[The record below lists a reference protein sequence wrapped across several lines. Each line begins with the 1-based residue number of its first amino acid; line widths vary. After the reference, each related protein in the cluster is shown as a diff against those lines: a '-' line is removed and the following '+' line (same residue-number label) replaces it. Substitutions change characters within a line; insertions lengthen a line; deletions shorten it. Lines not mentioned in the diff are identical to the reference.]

1 MADKKT
7 YRDYFAIDEKY
18 YAAVTEKLIAEG
30 KVSWKNFYPHETFV
44 KLLEKT
50 HDVLS
55 GKEPRSLWVE
65 GAYGTGKSHAVLTI
79 KSMLEASDEEVEA
92 YFNDCGLSKDLC
104 QKLIADKNNGKMI
117 AIHRIGSASI
127 RSDRD
132 LILAMQES
140 IIDALKK
147 HNIENRGESALK
159 DAAIAWLEKKANRD
173 YFSSLIAEEKYAWNF
188 SEKSV
193 EKIIQSLQQGDAEQ
207 TTLLMR
213 NILTVAEDNGIL
225 ALRLDAQG
233 MAEWIRNII
242 AENHLNAILFIW
254 DEFTEFFRNNVNS
267 LTGFQ
272 TLAEVSATSPFY
284 FMIVTHESGSLF
296 NSTEDSRKIL
306 DRFVPPVKI
315 ELPENMAFRLMA
327 QAMKKTKDKALLDE
341 WNVYK
346 ADLNSNLENVRKAIS
361 DSAKKSRL
369 GEKTHLQE
377 KDLCEIV
384 PIHPYAALIL
394 KHISV
399 VFSSNQRSM
408 FDFIISN
415 DDAAQGFKW
424 FINTYGPLDN
434 DNNLLTIDML
444 WNFFYVKGQNG
455 LNDDVRMILDSYQ
468 ASRMENYDEN
478 EQRVFKTA
486 LLLQAV
492 SQRIDNVELLKPND
506 RNLNLAYSGTEW
518 PDGKASSL
526 AEKLV
531 SDGLLFK
538 RASGTRTEYI
548 AAITHGDVNA
558 IAEQKKAVQKEMT
571 AKNMA
576 AKAELL
582 SAISLPAS
590 LKNRFQ
596 LEAVAAEEFTKK
608 INGYSNNPLEYQFRI
623 AVSFAMDDAEA
634 AQVKALIEQ
643 HVTDERY
650 GDLIFLNAAMAP
662 MGHDA
667 MEQYVDAIAYSAY
680 YMKSDKKQAQGYEE
694 QAGKVLDKWRNDI
707 EKGSFIL
714 YNKDNPSGKRC
725 ANLSAL
731 QDELKFI
738 EQKVYPYGL
747 GQFNVTDPMWNK
759 TPLAQGAECGIL
771 EELKQSYKSS
781 NKQTSLETVLSG
793 VWKVADYWKDAM
805 KQGLPIVKAKVFVEK
820 IIAEAFK
827 KDGRVSM
834 AKIVDNLRK
843 PKFGYMPCNF
853 TAFILGFLLKEY
865 AKEVY
870 FWSNGSTSVPM
881 SVERMKTMIA
891 AELNQVVSPS
901 KKHKEEFIVAMS
913 PQQREFLQGTAKI
926 FNISPEFC
934 GSVEQARDQ
943 IRISMRKM
951 KFPMWCLKSI
961 LDKQNLR
968 VSAEIV
974 KKAIDAYSGI
984 ANTANVGGGSESDLA
999 NVIGTMFMDEPDLTE
1014 DLARIYKDNLCVDGM
1029 RQYIA
1034 EYKSGELLQLAQA
1047 IGDNGAYMDAV
1058 KNKFNAE
1065 AANWVWNTETA
1076 NDKIDDVILEYHIIQ
1091 ESNRLLP
1098 PTAALRDTVK
1108 EWNQKT
1114 NNIRIAYEAVQN
1126 AVGDLKS
1133 LLEILVHMKQQNILP
1148 EQDKQRF
1155 YEMLVVNRESFE
1167 AFYNDQL
1174 SYFLRVAE
1182 SFLSDL
1188 SKEDAEA
1195 IFTGFVQGQF
1205 TKPKAEY
1212 YRYVEAEIKKYTEN
1226 QAKMRLKALW
1236 QEKTGTKSPR
1246 EWSNQ
1251 FKTPIFCMFNDK
1263 ERKQAKAMLWI
1274 VDSKSPSTEDVE
1286 KALQYLQKADF
1297 YERLQ
1302 DEKERDRCFMERVV
1316 GKYAVMLDDVASIR
1330 EYILNHVS
1338 DSPHF
1343 WMGDGRDNVEKAIYN
1358 CANRAYQTK
1367 KCEEALEII
1376 DKMDTAELKRYLCKL
1391 IGNSLDVGM
1400 EILRNK

>member
-7 YRDYFAIDEKY
+7 YRDYFAIDPKY
-18 YAAVTEKLIAEG
+18 FPSVTEKLISEG
-30 KVSWKNFYPHETFV
+30 KVSWKDFYPHETFV

-55 GKEPRSLWVE
+55 GKDPRSLWVE

-79 KSMLEASDEEVEA
+79 KSLLEASDEEVEE
-92 YFNDCGLSKDLC
+92 YFKDYGLSKDLC

-140 IIDALKK
+140 IMEALKK

-159 DAAIAWLEKKANRD
+159 DAAIAWLEDKVNRD
-173 YFSSLIAEEKYAWNF
+173 YFASLIAKEEFAWTF
-188 SEKSV
+188 KGKTAEEILSDLKQGSEEQMLFAMRGVLSV
-193 EKIIQSLQQGDAEQ
+193 ADETG
-207 TTLLMR
+207 
-213 NILTVAEDNGIL
+213 VPP
-225 ALRLDAQG
+225 LRLDAQG
-233 MAEWIRNII
+233 MAEWIRSII
-242 AENHLNAILFIW
+242 AENHLNAILFVW
-254 DEFTEFFRNNVNS
+254 DEFTEFFCNNVNS

-284 FMIVTHESGSLF
+284 FLIVSHESRSLF
-296 NSTEDSRKIL
+296 ISAEDAKKIL

-327 QAMKKTKDKALLDE
+327 QAMKKTKDKALLKE
-341 WNVYK
+341 WTEFK
-346 ADLNSNLENVRKAIS
+346 ADLNSNLGDVRKAIS
-361 DSAKKSRL
+361 DSAKKSKL
-369 GEKTHLQE
+369 GEKTHLKE
-377 KDLCEIV
+377 EDLCEIV

-415 DDAAQGFKW
+415 DDDAQGFKW
-424 FINTYGPLDN
+424 FINIYGPLDN
-434 DNNLLTIDML
+434 ANLLTVDML
-444 WNFFYVKGQNG
+444 WNFFYVKGQSG
-455 LNDDVRMILDSYQ
+455 LNDDVRMILDAYQ
-468 ASRMENYDEN
+468 ESRMESYDEN
-478 EQRVFKTA
+478 EKRVFKTA

-492 SQRIDNVELLKPND
+492 SQRIENVELLKPND
-506 RNLNLAYSGTEW
+506 RNLNLAYSGTDW

-526 AEKLV
+526 ADKLAN
-531 SDGLLFK
+531 DGLLFK
-538 RASGTRTEYI
+538 RTSGTRTEYI

-582 SAISLPAS
+582 SAITLPAS

-596 LEAVAAEEFTKK
+596 METVAAEEFTKK
-608 INGYSNNPLEYQFRI
+608 INGFSNNPLEHQFRI

-634 AQVKALIEQ
+634 AQVKSLIEQ

-662 MGHDA
+662 MGHDL

-694 QAGKVLDKWRNDI
+694 QAGKVLDTWRSKI

-725 ANLSAL
+725 ANLAAL
-731 QDELKFI
+731 QDELKAI
-738 EQKVYPYGL
+738 EQKIYPFGL
-747 GQFNVTDPMWNK
+747 GQFNVIDNMWNK
-759 TPLAQGAECGIL
+759 GPLAQGAECGICQ
-771 EELKQSYKSS
+771 ELAGTFKSA
-781 NKQTSLETVLSG
+781 NKQTSLETALSG
-793 VWKVADYWKDAM
+793 VWKVDGYWKDSM
-805 KQGLPIVKAKVFVEK
+805 KASLPIVKAKVFVEQM
-820 IIAEAFK
+820 IAEAFE

-834 AKIVDNLRK
+834 AKIVDALRK
-843 PKFGYMPCNF
+843 PKFGYMPCNL
-853 TAFILGFLLKEY
+853 TAFVLGFLLKEY

-870 FWSNGSTSVPM
+870 FWSNGSTSGPM
-881 SVERMKTMIA
+881 SADRMKTMIQT
-891 AELNQVVSPS
+891 ELNQVVSPA
-901 KKHKEEFIVAMS
+901 KKYKEEFIVAMS
-913 PQQREFLQGTAKI
+913 PEQGAFLQGTAKI
-926 FNISPEFC
+926 FGISSESC
-934 GSVEQARDQ
+934 GSVEQARDN

-961 LDKQNLR
+961 LGKQKLR
-968 VSAEIV
+968 VSVEVVA
-974 KKAIDAYSGI
+974 KAIDAYCGI
-984 ANTANVGGGSESDLA
+984 ANTANAGGGSESDFA
-999 NVIGTMFMDEPDLTE
+999 NAIGQMFMDEPDLAE
-1014 DLARIYKDNLCVDGM
+1014 DLARIYRDELCVDGM

-1034 EYKSGELLQLAQA
+1034 EYKDGELLQLSQA
-1047 IGDNGAYMDAV
+1047 VGDSGAYMDAV

-1091 ESNRLLP
+1091 ESNRVLP
-1098 PTAALRDTVK
+1098 PTCSLRDTVK

-1114 NNIRIAYEAVQN
+1114 SNIRLAYEAVQN
-1126 AVGDLKS
+1126 SVGDLKS
-1133 LLEILVHMKQQNILP
+1133 LLEILFHMKQQGILP
-1148 EQDKQRF
+1148 EQEKRRF
-1155 YEMLVVNRESFE
+1155 HDLLLDQRESFE
-1167 AFYNDQL
+1167 ALYNDQF

-1188 SKEDAEA
+1188 SKEDAKA
-1195 IFTGFVQGQF
+1195 VFDVFLPGQF
-1205 TKPKAEY
+1205 TKPKTEY
-1212 YRYVEAEIKKYTEN
+1212 YQYVKAEIEKYTEN

-1246 EWSNQ
+1246 EWSDH
-1251 FKTPIFCMFNDK
+1251 FETPISCMFNDK
-1263 ERKQAKAMLWI
+1263 ERIRARSMLKI
-1274 VDSKSPSTEDVE
+1274 VDEKSPATEDVD

-1297 YERLQ
+1297 YDRLQ
-1302 DEKERDRCFMERVV
+1302 DEAERDRCFMERVV
-1316 GKYAVMLDDVASIR
+1316 GDYAVMLGDAASVRKYIR
-1330 EYILNHVS
+1330 AHVS
-1338 DSPHF
+1338 DAPHF
-1343 WMGDGRDNVEKAIYN
+1343 WMDNQTVTNQIHN
-1358 CANRAYQTK
+1358 CADQAYKTK
-1367 KCEEALEII
+1367 GCEEALEII
-1376 DKMDTAELKRYLCKL
+1376 DKMDAAELKRYLRTL
-1391 IGNSLDVGM
+1391 IADNLRVGM